1 MKSSHLSPAF
11 QNALSVIVDTIIL
24 FQNNFVNTK
33 SVIFFFFY

>member
-1 MKSSHLSPAF
+1 MKSSQLPPAF
-11 QNALSVIVDTIIL
+11 QNALSVIVDIIIL